1 MKKHQVNYVVV
12 SAAKAIAA
20 IAFIS
25 VAAGC
30 TTTQSVLDGTPFQ
43 RADPKLLP
51 VTISKI
57 DGNSRSGNPV
67 MVDPGRHVITLSAA
81 PALAGRTTVDRS
93 FTVDIGK
100 CERVTFGARRES
112 PLMDAFVPVVVER
125 EPLTGCKAAS

>member
-1 MKKHQVNYVVV
+1 MNNRQVKYAVV
-12 SAAKAIAA
+12 AGAYRIAA
-20 IAFIS
+20 IAFI
-25 VAAGC
+25 VLAVGC

-67 MVDPGRHVITLSAA
+67 MVDPGRRVITLSAA
-81 PALAGRTTVDRS
+81 PALPGRNSVDRS

-112 PLMDAFVPVVVER
+112 PLMDAFEPVVVER